1 MKVTFFTAKTYDDPS
16 KNNGDCI
23 LVDNGTELVIF
34 DCGCEEHAMRVVEY
48 IEANSYEKAKLVL
61 SHNDADHFDGIPY
74 LIEQGVL
81 SEVYTLLLL
90 KYKDELLDRINDK
103 RRTRDSIAKSIEE
116 IYSNIYSL
124 SGEVTLKDIFT
135 DTKVATGITIPG
147 PDKKYSL
154 DAVAKRID
162 SRESD
167 DIDKETIVNAVSTQ
181 LSVDFGSGKKLLL
194 TGDSSFTAIEDTI
207 KSHSAIQL
215 PHHGKLAQAEE
226 IFAVKDNTTIYY
238 VSDNTGDSN
247 GGSDKLREKYPRGR
261 AIYNTINGDQ
271 TCTTE
276 SFKVTARVGTYFLG
290 EQS

>member
-1 MKVTFFTAKTYDDPS
+1 MKVTFLSTSTYDDPS

-48 IEANSYEKAKLVL
+48 MEANSYEKAKLVL

-90 KYKDELLDRINDK
+90 KYKDELLDKINDK
-103 RRTRDSIAKSIEE
+103 RRTRESIAKRIEE

-124 SGEVTLKDIFT
+124 SGKVTLKDIFT
-135 DTKVATGITIPG
+135 DTKVTVGITIPG
-147 PDKKYSL
+147 PNKEYSL

-194 TGDSSFTAIEDTI
+194 TGDSNFKAIESTV
-207 KSHSAIQL
+207 KSHAAIQL

-247 GGSDKLREKYPRGR
+247 GGSDKLREKHPRGR

-271 TCTTE
+271 TCTAE
-276 SFKVTARVGTYFLG
+276 SFKVTARVGTYFVG
-290 EQS
+290 E

>member
-1 MKVTFFTAKTYDDPS
+1 MKVTFLSANTYDDPS

-34 DCGCEEHAMRVVEY
+34 DCGCQEHAMRVIEY
-48 IEANSYEKAKLVL
+48 MEANSYEKAKLVL

-74 LIEQGVL
+74 LIEQGIL

-90 KYKDELLDRINDK
+90 KYKDELLDKINDK
-103 RRTRDSIAKSIEE
+103 RRTRDSIAESIED

-124 SGEVTLKDIFT
+124 SGAVTLKDIFI

-147 PDKKYSL
+147 PDKEYAL

-181 LSVDFGSGKKLLL
+181 LSVDFGSGNKLLL
-194 TGDSSFTAIEDTI
+194 TGDSSFAAIENAI
-207 KSHSAIQL
+207 KAHSGIQL
-215 PHHGKLAQAEE
+215 PHHGKLSQAEE
-226 IFAVKDNTTIYY
+226 IFAQKGNNTIYY
-238 VSDNTGDSN
+238 VSDNTGNSN
-247 GGSDKLREKYPRGR
+247 GGSDDLKKNYPKGR
-261 AIYNTINGDQ
+261 AIYYTTSNDQ
-271 TCTTE
+271 LCTSS
-276 SFKVTARVGTYFLG
+276 SFKVTAPVGSYWWCI
-290 EQS
+290 

>member
-1 MKVTFFTAKTYDDPS
+1 MKVTFFSANTYDDPS

-23 LVDNGTELVIF
+23 LVDNGSELVIF
-34 DCGCEEHAMRVVEY
+34 DCGCEEHAERVVEY
-48 IEANSYEKAKLVL
+48 MEANSYEKAKLVL
-61 SHNDADHFDGIPY
+61 SHNDADHFDGIPH
-74 LIEQGVL
+74 LIEQGLL

-135 DTKVATGITIPG
+135 NTKVATGITIPG
-147 PDKKYSL
+147 PDKEYSL
-154 DAVAKRID
+154 EAVAKRID
-162 SRESD
+162 GRESD

-194 TGDSSFTAIEDTI
+194 TGDSSFKAIESTV

-226 IFAVKDNTTIYY
+226 IFTVKDNTTIYY

-271 TCTTE
+271 TCSAE
-276 SFKVTARVGTYFLG
+276 SFKVTARVGTYFIG
-290 EQS
+290 E